1 MILLLFLVL
10 CTFTYITTAFQ
21 ALLFGGTRVSLISK
35 HLRSVHNR
43 KSNVLSMAVYTSEQG
58 VPATLTE
65 ERDACG
71 VGFIANLK
79 DRPSHHILKQ
89 ALDACT
95 CMEHRGATS
104 ADNIS
109 GDGAGV
115 MTGIPYKL
123 FSEFDMSKLNAD
135 GSSAVG
141 VGMVFLPR
149 AENEEDLKEAMKAIE
164 GLTISDDLDFLGWRD
179 VPVDPSYLGELSKEF
194 VPTIKQFV
202 VSAKNV
208 ADTPSFADDAV
219 FTDHLYRLR
228 RKMQGNF
235 RKFGREGAYVCSLS
249 SKTLVYKG
257 MLRSCD
263 LGAFYTDL
271 QDPNYESSFAIY
283 HRRFSTNT
291 VPKWYL
297 AQPMRM
303 LAHNGEINTLL
314 GNVNWVKSKEE
325 GRGRS
330 EATFDYKAPLVD
342 LGRSDSANLDSV
354 FENIVRYDRSPEEA
368 LMMLVP
374 EAYASQPKLDLAP
387 AVKDFYTYYESLQ
400 EAWDGPALL
409 VFSDGD
415 VVGATLDRNG
425 LRPARYMVTKDP
437 SDDDSEC
444 VHVMSEVGVTKILP
458 QFDESG
464 TGNHVLVDAG
474 RLGPGEMLAVDLK
487 KGTFTTNDEIK
498 KKVAMKRPY
507 GQWISDSIFDLERK
521 TFDDEVHR
529 FKDLYNGAEPTKEV
543 IDSGFI
549 GSADGEAGEPT
560 TPAVSPEGVDPEDM
574 IRMQTAFG
582 WGSEDVEVQ
591 ITAMA
596 ANGVEATS
604 SMGDDAPLA
613 ALSSMPHTLYDYFKQ
628 RFAQVTNP
636 PIDPLREGA
645 VMSLSVFLGRRGEL
659 LSNTGQPDR
668 RIKAKSPVLNKEE
681 MDVISNIDGIK
692 LETIST
698 QYKLTNA
705 LSQGGLEAA
714 LEELCQSAMKAAKD
728 GVAIINL
735 SDMGIGTD
743 DTMTYIPP
751 LMATAAVHHRL
762 IEEGLRTGCSIV
774 VSTGQ
779 AWSTHHMATLVGY
792 GATAIYPYAA
802 YDSVINWHAQKRNQL
817 AMQRGGLARMTASQ
831 ALENYRKALDKGLMK
846 ILSKMGISL
855 ITSYHGAQ
863 IFEALGLS
871 DNVLMKTFKGT
882 PCRVSGMTYD
892 DIAAENAEFHRKAFG
907 DKPFENIIAKIEGA
921 PETKASGKKLF
932 NYGFLNFLKSGE
944 FHHNNQPLVKTLHAA
959 IRDEDRDLYK
969 LYEDTV
975 TSRPPTTLRDVLQFD
990 SPRKPIALDRV
1001 ESVESIMKRF
1011 CTGGMSLGALSRE
1024 AHETLG
1030 IAMNRIGGK
1039 SNSGEGGED
1048 SARRAPIE
1056 DVNADGVSNSFPH
1069 LKGLK
1074 KGDLASSR
1082 IKQIASGRFGVT
1094 PAYLMSG
1101 DQLEI
1106 KMAQGAKPG
1115 EGGQL
1120 PGAKIDSYIAGLRSS
1135 KPGVTLISPPPHHDI
1150 YSIEDLAQ
1158 LIYDLHQIN
1167 PKAGVSVKLVS
1178 EVGIGTVASGVTKAG
1193 ADVIQ
1198 ISGHDGGTGASPV
1211 SSIKHAGSPW
1221 ELGLAEAHSTL
1232 QQNGLRQNV
1241 LLRVDGGLKSGWDVV
1256 MAAAMGAEEY
1266 GFGTIAMIA
1275 EGCIMARICHTNKCP
1290 VGVTTQKEELRKR
1303 FPGTPQDVVTYFTYV
1318 AEEVRHILAQ
1328 LGYESLEEMIGV
1340 QGLLAPRKNMNNLKC
1355 SEGLDASFVLNA
1367 MNCDYE
1373 KGENLCPTDVD
1384 REWLDHGDYYSNGY
1398 TFDDKILEDVD
1409 VQSVI
1414 ASDNGKI
1421 TKKYHIINTDRT
1433 AFARVSGQIAKKY
1446 GDKKFRGELNF
1457 ELTGGAGQSF
1467 CAFLGQGMNVK
1478 LNGYAND
1485 YVCKGMNGGQVVV
1498 SPPKENDDARK
1509 ASGRSGTAAAHSVVG
1524 NTVLYGATGGE
1535 MLVRGRA
1542 GERFGVRNS
1551 GAVALVEGLGDH
1563 GCEYMTGGVIV
1574 SLGSTGRNLAAG
1586 MTGGL
1591 AFILDDEAWLDSTP
1605 AATNKVPL
1613 EKLLNGDSAQIYTMD
1628 ASYVNAKAYLKDL
1641 LERHVT
1647 ATGSV
1652 RASFVLSNLDEAMSK
1667 FKLLM
1672 PASETSNP
1680 LVLVGEHAKT
1690 AAVV

>member
-1 MILLLFLVL
+1 
-10 CTFTYITTAFQ
+10 
-21 ALLFGGTRVSLISK
+21 
-35 HLRSVHNR
+35 
-43 KSNVLSMAVYTSEQG
+43 
-58 VPATLTE
+58 
-65 ERDACG
+65 
-71 VGFIANLK
+71 
-79 DRPSHHILKQ
+79 
-89 ALDACT
+89 
-95 CMEHRGATS
+95 
-104 ADNIS
+104 
-109 GDGAGV
+109 
-115 MTGIPYKL
+115 
-123 FSEFDMSKLNAD
+123 
-135 GSSAVG
+135 
-141 VGMVFLPR
+141 
-149 AENEEDLKEAMKAIE
+149 
-164 GLTISDDLDFLGWRD
+164 
-179 VPVDPSYLGELSKEF
+179 
-194 VPTIKQFV
+194 
-202 VSAKNV
+202 
-208 ADTPSFADDAV
+208 
-219 FTDHLYRLR
+219 
-228 RKMQGNF
+228 
-235 RKFGREGAYVCSLS
+235 
-249 SKTLVYKG
+249 
-257 MLRSCD
+257 
-263 LGAFYTDL
+263 
-271 QDPNYESSFAIY
+271 
-283 HRRFSTNT
+283 
-291 VPKWYL
+291 
-297 AQPMRM
+297 
-303 LAHNGEINTLL
+303 
-314 GNVNWVKSKEE
+314 
-325 GRGRS
+325 
-330 EATFDYKAPLVD
+330 
-342 LGRSDSANLDSV
+342 
-354 FENIVRYDRSPEEA
+354 
-368 LMMLVP
+368 
-374 EAYASQPKLDLAP
+374 
-387 AVKDFYTYYESLQ
+387 
-400 EAWDGPALL
+400 
-409 VFSDGD
+409 
-415 VVGATLDRNG
+415 
-425 LRPARYMVTKDP
+425 
-437 SDDDSEC
+437 
-444 VHVMSEVGVTKILP
+444 
-458 QFDESG
+458 
-464 TGNHVLVDAG
+464 
-474 RLGPGEMLAVDLK
+474 
-487 KGTFTTNDEIK
+487 
-498 KKVAMKRPY
+498 
-507 GQWISDSIFDLERK
+507 
-521 TFDDEVHR
+521 
-529 FKDLYNGAEPTKEV
+529 
-543 IDSGFI
+543 
-549 GSADGEAGEPT
+549 
-560 TPAVSPEGVDPEDM
+560 
-574 IRMQTAFG
+574 
-582 WGSEDVEVQ
+582 
-591 ITAMA
+591 
-596 ANGVEATS
+596 
-604 SMGDDAPLA
+604 MG
-613 ALSSMPHTLYDYFKQ
+613 
-628 RFAQVTNP
+628 
-636 PIDPLREGA
+636 
-645 VMSLSVFLGRRGEL
+645 
-659 LSNTGQPDR
+659 
-668 RIKAKSPVLNKEE
+668 
-681 MDVISNIDGIK
+681 
-692 LETIST
+692 
-698 QYKLTNA
+698 
-705 LSQGGLEAA
+705 
-714 LEELCQSAMKAAKD
+714 
-728 GVAIINL
+728 
-735 SDMGIGTD
+735 
-743 DTMTYIPP
+743 
-751 LMATAAVHHRL
+751 
-762 IEEGLRTGCSIV
+762 
-774 VSTGQ
+774 
-779 AWSTHHMATLVGY
+779 VGY
-792 GATAIYPYAA
+792 GASAVVPYAA
-802 YDSVINWHAQKRNQL
+802 YNAVINWHSQKRVQNS
-817 AMQRGGLARMTASQ
+817 MERGDVPKISATK
-831 ALENYRKALDKGLMK
+831 ALSNYRKALDKGLLK

-855 ITSYHGAQ
+855 LTSYHGAQ
-863 IFEALGLS
+863 IFEALGIS
-871 DNVLMKTFKGT
+871 DDVISTVFKGT
-882 PCRVSGMTYD
+882 PSRLGGLTMD
-892 DIAAENAEFHRKAFG
+892 DIAAEGAEFHRKTFG
-907 DKPFENIIAKIEGA
+907 DEVFADMIEKVEGKPEDGIK
-921 PETKASGKKLF
+921 KKLF
-932 NYGFLNFLKSGE
+932 NYGFLNYFKSGE
-944 FHHNNQPLVKTLHAA
+944 YHHNNQPLIKQLHNA
-959 IRDEDRDLYK
+959 IRDHDRDLYN
-969 LYEDTV
+969 LYEQDV
-975 TSRPPTTLRDVLQFD
+975 QNRPVTTLRDTLAFNTDV
-990 SPRKPIALDRV
+990 RKPIPLEEV
-1001 ESVESIMKRF
+1001 ESVEEIMKRF

-1024 AHETLG
+1024 AHETLA
-1030 IAMNRIGGK
+1030 IALNRIGGK

-1048 SARRAPIE
+1048 FIRTKTLN
-1056 DVNADGVSNSFPH
+1056 DVDSNGISPTLPH
-1069 LKGLK
+1069 LKGLQN
-1074 KGDLASSR
+1074 GDVARSK

-1094 PAYLMSG
+1094 AQYLMSG

-1106 KMAQGAKPG
+1106 KVAQGAKPG

-1120 PGAKIDSYIAGLRSS
+1120 PGAKIDSYIAGLRKS

-1232 QQNGLRQNV
+1232 QQNGLRQKV

-1290 VGVTTQKEELRKR
+1290 VGVTTQKEELRKI

-1628 ASYVNAKAYLKDL
+1628 ASYVNAKAFLKDL

-1672 PASETSNP
+1672 PANETSNP